1 MVPYVSIYNKCMSN
15 NNVDWQANRQRR
27 VQERPSSKQARH
39 GLQGFIEVWG
49 KRVTWPHVTKDRTDV
64 LHCLHCA
71 PSPHRCRLIV
81 SRYWSESYAKAC
93 CGDLSVACHPP
104 LRRQLSTS
112 QPLSWHEKPR
122 PPDRPTPQGSSL
134 GAGYRTPAAHRS
146 HSTLSVQAHHTCPP
160 TRF

>member
-1 MVPYVSIYNKCMSN
+1 MSIGKQTDSVVYRSVQAPNKLATVCKGSLKSGES
-15 NNVDWQANRQRR
+15 ASRGPTSQRTGR
-27 VQERPSSKQARH
+27 
-39 GLQGFIEVWG
+39 
-49 KRVTWPHVTKDRTDV
+49 DV
-64 LHCLHCA
+64 LHCA

-146 HSTLSVQAHHTCPP
+146 HSALSVRAHHTCPP